1 MKMKSAEKFLE
12 VACEAG
18 ILQDVMN
25 GLIRTGMVNNDNK
38 NARKVV
44 SMFLQEQFI
53 KNPNVLKA
61 FNDFARE
68 AAYEI
73 LVDMLFDMAKK
84 KQRVLNNDPD
94 MLIKILFKG

>member
-1 MKMKSAEKFLE
+1 MNAIKKFLE
-12 VACEAG
+12 AACETG

-25 GLIRTGMVNNDNK
+25 GLLLTGMVERNDD